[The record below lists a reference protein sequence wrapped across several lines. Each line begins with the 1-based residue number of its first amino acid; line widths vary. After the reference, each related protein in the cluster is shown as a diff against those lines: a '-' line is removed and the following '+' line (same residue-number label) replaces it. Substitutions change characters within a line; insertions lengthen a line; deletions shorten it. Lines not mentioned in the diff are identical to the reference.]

1 MKNKLALVIAIV
13 LGLIAVFGVRQFIKR
28 KDEQYKDRF
37 KPVRVATAKER
48 IKAGTPIEMKM
59 LEDKGRVVS
68 EDSLTADH
76 VLNREKF
83 ILSGKL
89 INRDLERG
97 EPLLKSYFR
106 KPVVRLENKL
116 EHGQRAVTLK
126 VDAVTGVAGNVVPGS
141 HVDIL
146 GTFPIAPTAAPGAA
160 RARSKESVTALMLS
174 NVKILAVDSR
184 TREAQ
189 YSLARRAGRGYSSVT
204 VAVTPEEA
212 NVLVFAQS
220 FGGLT
225 LTLRAPADS
234 EMREPPPEISEN
246 NLLKKA
252 TELERA
258 RRERLK
264 PEPPI
269 KFKMNK

>member
-146 GTFPIAPTAAPGAA
+146 GTFPLTEAGA
-160 RARSKESVTALMLS
+160 RATGGGASGRTMLLLS
-174 NVKILAVDSR
+174 NMTVLAVDSR
-184 TREAQ
+184 TLEPQ
-189 YSLARRAGRGYSSVT
+189 YAGTSGARRSTYSSVT
-204 VAVTPEEA
+204 LTVSPDEA
-212 NVLVFAQS
+212 NILVHAQS
-220 FGGLT
+220 IGNLT
-225 LTLRAPADS
+225 LALRTPADAA
-234 EMREPPPEISEN
+234 ELTRPPEGVDAS
-246 NLLKKA
+246 NLFRRA
-252 TELERA
+252 AAAERS
-258 RRERLK
+258 RQERLK
-264 PEPPI
+264 ARSPRRGT
-269 KFKMNK
+269 N